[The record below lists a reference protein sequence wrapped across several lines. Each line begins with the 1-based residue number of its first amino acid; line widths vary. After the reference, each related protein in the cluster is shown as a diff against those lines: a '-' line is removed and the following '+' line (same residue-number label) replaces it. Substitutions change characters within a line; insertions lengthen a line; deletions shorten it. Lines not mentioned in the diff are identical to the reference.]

1 MLKLSLLRKFV
12 LNGVLASTMFVWVGS
27 AYALSIEP
35 TQEDSLLAQVIT
47 RELERRHLASDS
59 LFAERKPMVGQLILK
74 AIDPSRS
81 LLTQADILQADID
94 RLPDQIEQGRLS
106 TVYQL
111 YGLSL
116 NRSEERLDY
125 WLQILSD
132 GSGSIDLTDQES
144 LRIRDE
150 DTPWV
155 ADFAA
160 LKDLWR
166 KQLENQAIGLL
177 LADRTEDEVFK
188 ALIRRYKSQKN
199 RLEQTRPD
207 DIFAGVI
214 NAYASAYDPHTSY
227 LPPADSETFNI
238 NMSLSLQGI
247 GAVLQSEDEFTKV
260 VSLIPGGPAEMD
272 GRLKPADRILSI
284 AQGSQSF
291 EDVVGWRLDEVV
303 QKIRGP
309 KGSQVRLEV
318 QAGDDAPH
326 REIVLIRDRVQL
338 EEQSAKSEIIEAG
351 DNGERIGIITIPTFY
366 SDFAAKQAGD
376 PNYRSTTRD
385 VKRLLGEFA
394 SQDVQGVIVD
404 LRNNGGGSLQE
415 AYELFG
421 LFIPRGPVV
430 QIQSAGGRTD
440 VRGDRDP
447 EVSWEGPMAVLVN
460 RLSASASEIFAG
472 AVQDYGRGLVI
483 GSQTFGKGTVQALL
497 PVNEGQLKLTI
508 AKFYRISGQ
517 STQHQGVIPDI
528 EFPSAFDPEEI
539 GESALDTALPWDQI
553 RSLRYR
559 PLDTPQARVAQL
571 IDRHQARIASD
582 PNFKALLQRTERA
595 LELGNETGISL
606 HLETRIEE
614 REANNQ
620 ALLEIENMRRTA
632 LGLPIID
639 KVSELESEAKDAEP
653 EDDASLME
661 SARIL
666 LDEIQIN
673 PRLAGL

>member
-1 MLKLSLLRKFV
+1 MSIRSLLRKFEIKGLV
-12 LNGVLASTMFVWVGS
+12 IAFTCVWMGS

-35 TQEDSLLAQVIT
+35 TQEDSILAQMIT
-47 RELERRHLASDS
+47 RELERRHLASDA

-81 LLTQADILQADID
+81 LLTQDDIRQADID
-94 RLPDQIEQGRLS
+94 RLPDQIERGRLN

-116 NRSEERLDY
+116 TRSEERLDY
-125 WLQILSD
+125 WLDILNQ
-132 GSGSIDLTDQES
+132 GVGSIDLSDQEE

-150 DTPWV
+150 ETPWV
-155 ADFAA
+155 SDLAS

-177 LADRTEDEVFK
+177 LADRTEDETYK
-188 ALIRRYKSQKN
+188 ALIRRYNSQKN
-199 RLEQTRPD
+199 RIEQTRPD

-284 AQGSQSF
+284 AQGSQPF

-338 EEQSAKSEIIEAG
+338 EEQSAKSQVIEAG
-351 DNGERIGIITIPTFY
+351 KNGEKIGIITIPTFY
-366 SDFAAKQAGD
+366 SDFTAKQAGD

-385 VKRLLGEFA
+385 VKKLLEELRN
-394 SQDVQGVIVD
+394 QDVQGVIVD

-430 QIQSAGGRTD
+430 QIRSAGGRTD

-528 EFPSAFDPEEI
+528 QFPSAFDPKEI

-571 IDRHQARIASD
+571 IDRHQARIATD
-582 PNFKALLQRTERA
+582 PNFKALLKRTERA
-595 LELGNETGISL
+595 LELSSETGISL
-606 HLETRIEE
+606 HLATRIKE
-614 REANNQ
+614 REDNNQ
-620 ALLEIENMRRTA
+620 ALLDIENARRTG
-632 LGLPIID
+632 LGLPTIESI
-639 KVSELESEAKDAEP
+639 SELESDGKEADPK
-653 EDDASLME
+653 DDASLME